1 MMKTWKYL
9 PKFEGVTAISKLIW
23 LYIAQHGQDAYGTL
37 ELAQRL
43 DISNASVSNALN
55 QLEEKNLI
63 EVIERGSGKNARV
76 VRAIMD

>member
-9 PKFEGVTAISKLIW
+9 PTFEDVTAISKLIW
-23 LYIAQHGQDAYGTL
+23 LYIAQNGQDSYGTL
-37 ELAQRL
+37 EVARDLGIAT
-43 DISNASVSNALN
+43 ASVTNALK

-63 EVIERGSGKNARV
+63 EVLERGSGKNARV